1 MAYNLNKAFKEA
13 KIKEEAS
20 HEFNE
25 ADEMR
30 KPENVMS
37 LLQVDPIELEF
48 GYGILPLVDANQGGD
63 LLDRLVMIRRQC
75 ALDLGIVVP
84 VIRLRDNIQLK
95 PNEYVIKIKGTEV
108 TSGEIMF
115 DNYLA
120 MNPGTAEGELEGI
133 KTVEPA
139 FGLPAVWI
147 TESQRE
153 KAEMMGYTVV
163 DPPSI
168 IATHLTEII
177 KAHAGELL
185 GRQEVQKLLDNLK
198 ESYPALVDEVLPKTL
213 SLGEIHKVLVN
224 LLKENISIRDLVTIM
239 ETLADYGT
247 MTKDPDIL
255 TEYVRQSLSRYITKR
270 FINGKKAKF
279 ITLSQELEQTIIDSV
294 KQTDYGTYISL
305 DPAITQAIAKS
316 LMKEIQK
323 FISIGEQPM
332 VLTSPSVRMYFK
344 RIAEG
349 ISPGI
354 IVLSYNEIDPSV
366 EVQSIGMVNI

>member
-1 MAYNLNKAFKEA
+1 
-13 KIKEEAS
+13 
-20 HEFNE
+20 
-25 ADEMR
+25 
-30 KPENVMS
+30 
-37 LLQVDPIELEF
+37 
-48 GYGILPLVDANQGGD
+48 
-63 LLDRLVMIRRQC
+63 
-75 ALDLGIVVP
+75 
-84 VIRLRDNIQLK
+84 
-95 PNEYVIKIKGTEV
+95 
-108 TSGEIMF
+108 MF

-120 MNPGTAEGELEGI
+120 MNPGTAEGDLEGI

-153 KAEMMGYTVV
+153 RAEMMGYTVV

-177 KAHAGELL
+177 KAHSAELL

-213 SLGEIHKVLVN
+213 SLGEIHKVLAN

-239 ETLADYGT
+239 ETLADYGVL
-247 MTKDPDIL
+247 TKDPDVL

-270 FINGKKAKF
+270 FVNGKKAKF
-279 ITLSQELEQTIIDSV
+279 ITLSQELEQIIIDSV
-294 KQTDYGTYISL
+294 HQTDYGTYISM
-305 DPAITQAIAKS
+305 DPQITQAIAKS

-344 RIAEG
+344 RIAG
-349 ISPGI
+349 GVSPGI